1 MATGCSFPQQS
12 CSSLRRPLQLPDAQV
27 PYPYP
32 PLCPRLTIQN
42 GFKIKTLKCSKVAVS
57 RAGKMLEIPSPPLA
71 EKFPFYHFVVTVE
84 MVLMMM
90 MLEVMVTGD
99 GKMWEEPI
107 SPFHNLQNLKWN
119 YGHWCPPHPVLFI
132 WYKLDFNL
140 KYFRDSGTRFGR
152 WLADRRRESLENTRQ
167 SKSLNQRNTNCPPEK
182 RQNEKILMCCCVR
195 LGICILASW
204 WILRRERCNL
214 LSSSSPH

>member
-71 EKFPFYHFVVTVE
+71 EKFPFYHLVMTVE

-90 MLEVMVTGD
+90 ILEVMVTGD
-99 GKMWEEPI
+99 GKM
-107 SPFHNLQNLKWN
+107 
-119 YGHWCPPHPVLFI
+119 
-132 WYKLDFNL
+132 
-140 KYFRDSGTRFGR
+140 
-152 WLADRRRESLENTRQ
+152 
-167 SKSLNQRNTNCPPEK
+167 
-182 RQNEKILMCCCVR
+182 
-195 LGICILASW
+195 
-204 WILRRERCNL
+204 
-214 LSSSSPH
+214 